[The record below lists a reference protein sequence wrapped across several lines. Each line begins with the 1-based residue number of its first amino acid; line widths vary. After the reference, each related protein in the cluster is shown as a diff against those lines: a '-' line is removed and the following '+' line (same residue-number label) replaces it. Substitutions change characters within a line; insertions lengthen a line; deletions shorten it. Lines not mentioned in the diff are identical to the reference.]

1 MSPGQTLCPCHQ
13 LEFVLP
19 WAEPPAVSGQN
30 SKVKWV
36 LPATQPDHSCPR
48 EMDQPETTGIVL
60 GEMDLAFVTSK
71 TWSLLT

>member
-13 LEFVLP
+13 LEFALP

-36 LPATQPDHSCPR
+36 LPGHSTRPQLPQGD
-48 EMDQPETTGIVL
+48 DQPETTGIVL
-60 GEMDLAFVTSK
+60 GEMDLASVTSK
-71 TWSLLT
+71 TGSLLT